1 MSEPTRPVTE
11 PTDAESERTE
21 AEGQPAT
28 AEAPAEEAAPPRA
41 ETTGSPDTPDAPKTP
56 DAPDTLD
63 VVETPDAP
71 DASDVATPPAAEAA
85 PAPVAPRPTPGT
97 TPRPTPRA
105 IPRPPSASAP
115 RPAPRPGRTVPAP
128 HPAAPSAH
136 DAYEAAQ
143 AAAWGRVDAD
153 GTVWVREAAGE
164 RSVGQYPGAD
174 TSEALGF
181 YVRRYLDLQAQVAL
195 LEVRLAQIPVKDAEQ
210 TLAGLN
216 DALLAPAAVG
226 DLDGLRARVAALAEQ
241 IDARRAEAAAE
252 RETAR
257 AEALAARTALV
268 EEAERIVETEPS
280 RMQWRQAGDRLR
292 ELLEDWKSAQRHG
305 PRLDRANEDSL
316 WKRFSHA
323 RSSFD
328 RARRQYFAE
337 LEQQRAQARGEKETI
352 VVEAERLATSTDWG
366 TTAAAYRSLMDRWKA
381 AGRAPQRED
390 DALWARFRTAQ
401 DAFFAARNAAGSAT
415 DAEYAANLEAKL
427 ALLDEAE
434 ALLPL
439 KDLGQAKAAL
449 RSIQDRWDAAGKVP
463 RGDVQRVEA
472 RLRAV
477 EQAVRD
483 AEQRAWS
490 RSNPETRARAQ
501 GAAAQLEAAIAGL
514 EADLA
519 AAKAAGKP
527 GAVKDLEAAL
537 ATRKAWLAQVRRT
550 ADDAG

>member
-1 MSEPTRPVTE
+1 
-11 PTDAESERTE
+11 
-21 AEGQPAT
+21 
-28 AEAPAEEAAPPRA
+28 
-41 ETTGSPDTPDAPKTP
+41 
-56 DAPDTLD
+56 
-63 VVETPDAP
+63 
-71 DASDVATPPAAEAA
+71 
-85 PAPVAPRPTPGT
+85 
-97 TPRPTPRA
+97 
-105 IPRPPSASAP
+105 
-115 RPAPRPGRTVPAP
+115 
-128 HPAAPSAH
+128 
-136 DAYEAAQ
+136 
-143 AAAWGRVDAD
+143 
-153 GTVWVREAAGE
+153 
-164 RSVGQYPGAD
+164 
-174 TSEALGF
+174 
-181 YVRRYLDLQAQVAL
+181 
-195 LEVRLAQIPVKDAEQ
+195 
-210 TLAGLN
+210 
-216 DALLAPAAVG
+216 
-226 DLDGLRARVAALAEQ
+226 
-241 IDARRAEAAAE
+241 
-252 RETAR
+252 
-257 AEALAARTALV
+257 
-268 EEAERIVETEPS
+268 
-280 RMQWRQAGDRLR
+280 MQWRQAGDRLR
-292 ELLEDWKSAQRHG
+292 ELLEDWKNAQRHG

-337 LEQQRAQARGEKETI
+337 LEQQRAQARGEKEQI
-352 VVEAERLATSTDWG
+352 VVEAERLSTSTDWG
-366 TTAAAYRSLMDRWKA
+366 TTASAYRSLMDRWKA

-415 DAEYAANLEAKL
+415 DAEYAANLETKL

-501 GAAAQLEAAIAGL
+501 GAVAQLEAAIAGL

-537 ATRKAWLAQVRRT
+537 ATRKAWLAQVRKT
-550 ADDAG
+550 ADYA

>member
-28 AEAPAEEAAPPRA
+28 AEAPAEEAAPSGA
-41 ETTGSPDTPDAPKTP
+41 ETAESPDVPVSPEAVETAE
-56 DAPDTLD
+56 AA
-63 VVETPDAP
+63 ETPDAP
-71 DASDVATPPAAEAA
+71 APEVAAPDAAEAA
-85 PAPVAPRPTPGT
+85 PAQAAPRPTPGSV
-97 TPRPTPRA
+97 PRPTPRA
-105 IPRPPSASAP
+105 IPRPPSASPP
-115 RPAPRPGRTVPAP
+115 RPAPRPGRSVPAP

-136 DAYEAAQ
+136 DAFEAAQ

-210 TLAGLN
+210 TLAGLHES
-216 DALLAPAAVG
+216 LVAPAAVG
-226 DLDGLRARVAALAEQ
+226 DLDGLRGRVATLDEL
-241 IDARRAEAAAE
+241 IEARKAEAAAE
-252 RETAR
+252 REAAR

-268 EEAERIVETEPS
+268 EEAERIVETEPA

-292 ELLEDWKSAQRHG
+292 ELLEDWKNAQRHG

-337 LEQQRAQARGEKETI
+337 LEQQRAQARGEKEQI

-366 TTAAAYRSLMDRWKA
+366 ATAAAYRSLMDRWKA

-401 DAFFAARNAAGSAT
+401 DAFFAARNAAGGAT
-415 DAEYAANLEAKL
+415 DAEYAANLETKL

-463 RGDVQRVEA
+463 RGDVQRVET

-477 EQAVRD
+477 EQAIRD

-519 AAKAAGKP
+519 AAKTAGKP

-537 ATRKAWLAQVRRT
+537 ATRKAWLAQVRKT
-550 ADDAG
+550 ADDA